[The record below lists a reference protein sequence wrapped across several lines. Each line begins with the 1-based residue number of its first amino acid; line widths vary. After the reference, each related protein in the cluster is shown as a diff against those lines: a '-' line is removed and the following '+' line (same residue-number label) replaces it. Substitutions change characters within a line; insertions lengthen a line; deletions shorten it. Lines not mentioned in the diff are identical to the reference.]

1 MKLSSL
7 DVTRGRFRLHM
18 ILPRRAGRGVLGVGL
33 ALALMTAG
41 AVGVGAAT
49 RAGVGPG
56 LGSPGSPG
64 YSPTPAPAVSGTVAS
79 LTTPPGDTITL
90 TTKKGVTWT
99 VDVSGSTTYTDSSV
113 TSPTFADVAVGDEV
127 LVYGTTTGTDAVSAT
142 NVMIIVKPAVVGTVA
157 TVTASGDTFTV
168 AAWKGQTWTVTV
180 TGSTAY
186 TERGVTSPTFSDV
199 AVSDEVVVYGTSTGT
214 DAVSASTV
222 VIIQRPIVVGTVAS
236 VTSSDSFTVMA
247 GKGQTWTVTV
257 TGSTTYTERNVTSPG
272 FANVAVGDDVVVY
285 GTSTGTDT
293 ATAISVAIMQRP
305 VVVGTVA
312 SVTTSPSDSFTVT
325 AWKSQTVTVDVTGS
339 TTYTERGVTSPD
351 FSNVA
356 VGDQVAVYG
365 TSAGTSTFNAVSVAI
380 TQKPTVTGTVA
391 SLTISPGDSFTL
403 KARDGQTW
411 TVDVSGATTYSAS
424 GVSAPS
430 FSTLAVGNQV
440 AVYGTSTG
448 SNTADA
454 SSVVILSKPS
464 THPNASPWAVGQE
477 STGTPSLS
485 GFRGGVA
492 SPAVGSGHKGQTGG
506 KPGGLHG
513 GSGSGGSQH

>member
-1 MKLSSL
+1 
-7 DVTRGRFRLHM
+7 
-18 ILPRRAGRGVLGVGL
+18 
-33 ALALMTAG
+33 
-41 AVGVGAAT
+41 
-49 RAGVGPG
+49 
-56 LGSPGSPG
+56 
-64 YSPTPAPAVSGTVAS
+64 
-79 LTTPPGDTITL
+79 
-90 TTKKGVTWT
+90 
-99 VDVSGSTTYTDSSV
+99 
-113 TSPTFADVAVGDEV
+113 
-127 LVYGTTTGTDAVSAT
+127 
-142 NVMIIVKPAVVGTVA
+142 
-157 TVTASGDTFTV
+157 
-168 AAWKGQTWTVTV
+168 
-180 TGSTAY
+180 
-186 TERGVTSPTFSDV
+186 
-199 AVSDEVVVYGTSTGT
+199 
-214 DAVSASTV
+214 
-222 VIIQRPIVVGTVAS
+222 
-236 VTSSDSFTVMA
+236 
-247 GKGQTWTVTV
+247 VTV

-312 SVTTSPSDSFTVT
+312 SVTTSPTDSFTVA

-339 TTYTERGVTSPD
+339 TTYTERGVTSPG

-391 SLTISPGDSFTL
+391 SVTTSPSDSFTL
-403 KARDGQTW
+403 KARNGQTW

-448 SNTADA
+448 SNTVDA
-454 SSVVILSKPS
+454 TSVVILSKPS
-464 THPNASPWAVGQE
+464 THPKASPWAVGQE
-477 STGTPSLS
+477 PSGTPDPS
-485 GFRGGVA
+485 GFHGAFGVTTVQA
-492 SPAVGSGHKGQTGG
+492 AGSSSSGSGHKGQTGG

>member
-7 DVTRGRFRLHM
+7 DVTRGRFRLHK

-49 RAGVGPG
+49 QAGVRPG
-56 LGSPGSPG
+56 FGSPGSPW
-64 YSPTPAPAVSGTVAS
+64 YSPTPAPTVSGTVAS
-79 LTTPPGDTITL
+79 LTTAPGDTITL

-127 LVYGTTTGTDAVSAT
+127 LVYGTRTGTDAVSAS
-142 NVMIIVKPAVVGTVA
+142 NVMIVVKPAVVGTVA
-157 TVTASGDTFTV
+157 TMTASSDTFTV

-214 DAVSASTV
+214 DAVTASTV

-236 VTSSDSFTVMA
+236 VTSS
-247 GKGQTWTVTV
+247 
-257 TGSTTYTERNVTSPG
+257 
-272 FANVAVGDDVVVY
+272 
-285 GTSTGTDT
+285 
-293 ATAISVAIMQRP
+293 
-305 VVVGTVA
+305 
-312 SVTTSPSDSFTVT
+312 PS
-325 AWKSQTVTVDVTGS
+325 
-339 TTYTERGVTSPD
+339 
-351 FSNVA
+351 
-356 VGDQVAVYG
+356 
-365 TSAGTSTFNAVSVAI
+365 
-380 TQKPTVTGTVA
+380 
-391 SLTISPGDSFTL
+391 DSFTL

-411 TVDVSGATTYSAS
+411 TVDVSGATTYSEY

-448 SNTADA
+448 SNTVDA
-454 SSVVILSKPS
+454 TSVVILSKPS
-464 THPNASPWAVGQE
+464 THPKASPRAVGQE
-477 STGTPSLS
+477 QSGTPDPS
-485 GFRGGVA
+485 GFHGASGVTTVQA
-492 SPAVGSGHKGQTGG
+492 AGSSSSGSGHKGQTGG

-513 GSGSGGSQH
+513 GPGASGSQH